1 MIGATADIDVGLTH
15 SGSPWIGHVPRHWTI
30 TRFGRDIRVNEGQ
43 VDPRVEP
50 WASMILIAPNHVESG
65 TSRILGLESAKEQG
79 ADSGKYVVR
88 AGQLVYSKI
97 RPALNKVAIAPQE
110 CLCSADMYPISG
122 NPSVVDH
129 RFLVYWMLARPFVT
143 FASLTSNRVKMPKI
157 NREELGGAPWARP
170 PLEEQRR
177 IADFLDHETAQ
188 IDALIVKQ
196 EQLIETLRERRQAVL
211 DTEFEAL
218 EAKRVQLRRGIR
230 FLTSGSRGWGDYY
243 ADEGERFLRIG
254 NLPRINLNLRGDIQY
269 VQIPPGVTEGSRTR
283 LRRDDLLFSITAYLG
298 SVAVVTGEWVG
309 AYVSQHVA
317 LCRLDPSAFDSQFV
331 GYFMLTTEGQD
342 QLKLGAAG
350 GTKVQLALD
359 DIKALSVPLVPLPA
373 QRKIVASIEVQVARI
388 DALIAK
394 AEEFIGLARERRA
407 ALITEAV
414 TGRVDLSTGKARGGA

>member
-1 MIGATADIDVGLTH
+1 MTHETAVALKWLLHDVDARAGALSDMLPLLAVSIHWGVRRRDHVTGDLPRAEDLTNYKTCRQGDLVLNRMRAFQGALGIAPCDGLVSPDYSVLRLVSGCDPRWLVSMMKTPEFLGDMISRLRGIGGTE
-15 SGSPWIGHVPRHWTI
+15 SGSVRTPRINTK
-30 TRFGRDIRVNEGQ
+30 D
-43 VDPRVEP
+43 
-50 WASMILIAPNHVESG
+50 LL
-65 TSRILGLESAKEQG
+65 RIK
-79 ADSGKYVVR
+79 
-88 AGQLVYSKI
+88 
-97 RPALNKVAIAPQE
+97 LNI
-110 CLCSADMYPISG
+110 
-122 NPSVVDH
+122 
-129 RFLVYWMLARPFVT
+129 
-143 FASLTSNRVKMPKI
+143 
-157 NREELGGAPWARP
+157 P
-170 PLEEQRR
+170 PLDEQRR
-177 IADFLDHETAQ
+177 IADYLDRETAQ
-188 IDALIVKQ
+188 IDALIAKQ

-211 DTEFEAL
+211 DTAFEAL

-254 NLPRINLNLRGDIQY
+254 NLPRTNLTLRGGIQY

-298 SVAVVTGEWVG
+298 SVAVVTDEWVG

-317 LCRLDPSAFDSQFV
+317 LCRLDPSTFDPQFV

-359 DIKALSVPLVPLPA
+359 DIKALSVPLTPLRA
-373 QRKIVASIEVQVARI
+373 QGKIVASIEVQVSRI

-407 ALITEAV
+407 ALIAEAV
-414 TGRVDLSTGKARGGA
+414 TGRIDVSTGKTRGGA

>member
-1 MIGATADIDVGLTH
+1 MMKTPEFLGDMISRLRGIGGTE
-15 SGSPWIGHVPRHWTI
+15 SGSVRTPRINTK
-30 TRFGRDIRVNEGQ
+30 D
-43 VDPRVEP
+43 
-50 WASMILIAPNHVESG
+50 LL
-65 TSRILGLESAKEQG
+65 RIK
-79 ADSGKYVVR
+79 
-88 AGQLVYSKI
+88 
-97 RPALNKVAIAPQE
+97 LNI
-110 CLCSADMYPISG
+110 
-122 NPSVVDH
+122 
-129 RFLVYWMLARPFVT
+129 
-143 FASLTSNRVKMPKI
+143 
-157 NREELGGAPWARP
+157 P
-170 PLEEQRR
+170 PLDEQRR
-177 IADFLDHETAQ
+177 IADYLDRETAQ
-188 IDALIVKQ
+188 IDALIAKQ

-211 DTEFEAL
+211 DTAFEAL

-254 NLPRINLNLRGDIQY
+254 NLPRTNLTLRGGIQY

-298 SVAVVTGEWVG
+298 SVAVVTDEWVG

-317 LCRLDPSAFDSQFV
+317 LCRLDPSTFDPQFV

-359 DIKALSVPLVPLPA
+359 DIKALSVPLTPLRA
-373 QRKIVASIEVQVARI
+373 QGKIVASIEVQVSRI

-407 ALITEAV
+407 ALIAEAV
-414 TGRVDLSTGKARGGA
+414 TGRIDVSTGKTRGGA